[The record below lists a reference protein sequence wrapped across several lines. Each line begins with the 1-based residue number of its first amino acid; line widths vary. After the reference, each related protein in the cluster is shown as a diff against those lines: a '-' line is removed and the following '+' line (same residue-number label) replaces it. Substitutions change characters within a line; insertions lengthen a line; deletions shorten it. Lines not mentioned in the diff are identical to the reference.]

1 VDIHPPM
8 KPVETLKE
16 FGMHL
21 FIVTLGIVIALSL
34 EGLLEWRHHRQL
46 AEEARSNILSE
57 IRDNEKDIDHFLKA
71 VPEIR
76 KNQMAVL
83 GVIEDML
90 THGKAKADSVQLG
103 LTLAE
108 LGNTSWTAAQTVG
121 ALEFIPYAV
130 VKEYAGVYQL
140 QDEYLRLQTR
150 TEDSVVNALA
160 MFSVNQGQNSLPRAG
175 LEVER
180 DRILNSLTML
190 TAESQIAEA
199 LEKTYREVLK

>member
-1 VDIHPPM
+1 MDIHPPM

-46 AEEARSNILSE
+46 AEEARSNIISE
-57 IRDNEKDIDHFLKA
+57 MRDNEKGVSDFLKA
-71 VPEIR
+71 VQG
-76 KNQMAVL
+76 NQKIYMAVL
-83 GVIEDML
+83 GVIQEII
-90 THGKAKADSVQLG
+90 THGKTNTTSIQLG
-103 LTLAE
+103 MTLAE
-108 LGNTSWTAAQTVG
+108 PGNTSWTAAQTVG
-121 ALEFIPYAV
+121 ALEFIPYAE

-140 QDEYLRLQTR
+140 QDEFLRLQTR
-150 TEDSVVNALA
+150 TEDSVVSALA
-160 MFSVNQGQNSLPRAG
+160 MFAENKDPNSLPRAG

-180 DRILNSLTML
+180 DRILNSLTAM

-199 LEKTYREVLK
+199 LEKTYKEVLK